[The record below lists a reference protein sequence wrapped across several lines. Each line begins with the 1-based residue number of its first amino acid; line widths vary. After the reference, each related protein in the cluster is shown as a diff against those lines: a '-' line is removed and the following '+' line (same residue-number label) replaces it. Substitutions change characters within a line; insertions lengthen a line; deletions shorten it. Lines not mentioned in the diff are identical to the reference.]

1 MGSGRRWCRHQG
13 RSEHGNEATFG
24 GYYQEPSS
32 SIAPV
37 RVEAVTVKVPHVRS
51 YTAPMAD

>member
-1 MGSGRRWCRHQG
+1 MVVAKVVSSPGSFQ
-13 RSEHGNEATFG
+13 HGNEASLWWL
-24 GYYQEPSS
+24 YQEPSS